1 MSLYVRIKPGHTP
14 SYRWQ
19 LDGGSYYVCTCGK
32 RGDLQYSR
40 NGLDRSIAEHIAELT
55 TEGEKQ

>member
-14 SYRWQ
+14 TYRWN

-32 RGDLQYSR
+32 RGELQYTR
-40 NGLDRSIAEHIAELT
+40 TGLNRSIAEHAAEIT
-55 TEGEKQ
+55 GK